1 MIPNFHLN
9 QQKGELTLPQTS
21 QCKNAAGQKDSGWCK
36 RKVEIKTEASG
47 GRTLCLH
54 LACEQALLFGRAK
67 LAARERASERRS
79 WEGPRPFSILPPAL
93 ASPLARLSRVYFSRY
108 PPNGELALSGS
119 LHSVMKQLNYQSA
132 LIGATNGNRPHSTR
146 SAHWPKY
153 NFISNSLEQG
163 CGRQRYPRRQRKN
176 AGMSRV
182 QRNSEKYS
190 IWLSRASRNTI
201 PLLTWWKR
209 ILNELPIAHQLS
221 DKQLP
226 LRQKAR
232 SFYGNKDAEITW
244 NCSIATEARLE
255 TKDER
260 DLPTVTDMERPS

>member
-1 MIPNFHLN
+1 
-9 QQKGELTLPQTS
+9 
-21 QCKNAAGQKDSGWCK
+21 
-36 RKVEIKTEASG
+36 
-47 GRTLCLH
+47 
-54 LACEQALLFGRAK
+54 
-67 LAARERASERRS
+67 
-79 WEGPRPFSILPPAL
+79 
-93 ASPLARLSRVYFSRY
+93 
-108 PPNGELALSGS
+108 
-119 LHSVMKQLNYQSA
+119 MKQLNYQSA

-182 QRNSEKYS
+182 QRNSEEYS

>member
-1 MIPNFHLN
+1 MSPLSLRASSLIWA
-9 QQKGELTLPQTS
+9 S
-21 QCKNAAGQKDSGWCK
+21 
-36 RKVEIKTEASG
+36 EASCA
-47 GRTLCLH
+47 RT
-54 LACEQALLFGRAK
+54 
-67 LAARERASERRS
+67 RERAPKPRGA
-79 WEGPRPFSILPPAL
+79 EGPFSTLPPAL
-93 ASPLARLSRVYFSRY
+93 ASSLACLSRVYFSRY

-146 SAHWPKY
+146 SAHWAKY

-163 CGRQRYPRRQRKN
+163 CGRQRYPTRQRKN
-176 AGMSRV
+176 AGMSRF

-201 PLLTWWKR
+201 PVLTWWKR

-226 LRQKAR
+226 LREKAR

-244 NCSIATEARLE
+244 NCSINS
-255 TKDER
+255 D
-260 DLPTVTDMERPS
+260 